1 MCVLHVI
8 TFHGCGCKVPGT
20 FFCEPALEAV
30 NHNYE
35 YAVACAHISLPFAE
49 IERDH
54 ACFRSECPKKITFE
68 PWRCCVCGGGPNDTT
83 LCKFKLE
90 ELPDF
95 LKDYKD
101 SEGMNACNHNLCM
114 KCPKFRKEQ
123 KAAIIGSELARIRNF
138 PLKACY
144 SPPSRILPRL
154 PTRAPT
160 SEV

>member
-68 PWRCCVCGGGPNDTT
+68 PWRCCACGGGPNDTT

-101 SEGMNACNHNLCM
+101 SEGINACNHNLCM
-114 KCPKFRKEQ
+114 KCPKFRERRSCVIEKSKRRQ
-123 KAAIIGSELARIRNF
+123 S
-138 PLKACY
+138 
-144 SPPSRILPRL
+144 
-154 PTRAPT
+154 
-160 SEV
+160 